1 MAEKKDEK
9 KLTTADE
16 ARRTDEALA
25 DEALADVIGGRYIP
39 RPMINV
45 PNR

>member
-9 KLTTADE
+9 KLTNADE
-16 ARRTDEALA
+16 ARRI